1 MSKPYEFET
10 EAELVQ
16 RLNDANTVSAAKSFF
31 AQQSPSIAHIVGTGV
46 AGNTFRAFR
55 NLPVRPSVTFRTWA
69 TNYLTDTLHSL
80 STISDGQS
88 YARYVHNA
96 TNNLCEEWRRISG
109 TEMGYGRGA
118 KLFNLALKK
127 FACLT
132 SLSEKQRSTLISL
145 QHIPLDSYT
154 IIGLRAIAPDLSIP
168 KGATMKFIET
178 PDQYTA
184 FQAVIRSIADKA
196 GVPPIYYDVLAWDMG
211 H

>member
-1 MSKPYEFET
+1 
-10 EAELVQ
+10 
-16 RLNDANTVSAAKSFF
+16 
-31 AQQSPSIAHIVGTGV
+31 
-46 AGNTFRAFR
+46 
-55 NLPVRPSVTFRTWA
+55 
-69 TNYLTDTLHSL
+69 
-80 STISDGQS
+80 
-88 YARYVHNA
+88 
-96 TNNLCEEWRRISG
+96 
-109 TEMGYGRGA
+109 MGYGRGA